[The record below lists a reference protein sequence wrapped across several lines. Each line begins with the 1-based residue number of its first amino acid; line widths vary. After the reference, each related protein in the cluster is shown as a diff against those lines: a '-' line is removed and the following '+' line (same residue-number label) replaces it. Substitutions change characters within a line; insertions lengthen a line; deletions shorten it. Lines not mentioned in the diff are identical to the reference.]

1 VHISSEVPRVAF
13 APLREVFGTIENR
26 NVIFLDHI
34 TRLAAEF
41 VPTTFLFDTPNG
53 GRGRRNE
60 GGSAELGEAL
70 TDDAKSRDSR
80 FRKLRHDATM
90 NWDVT
95 FVAFVESPSQL
106 LGAQFLLVR
115 LGKVVPLPANY
126 GALID
131 TIILDSVEE
140 LAQ

>member
-1 VHISSEVPRVAF
+1 
-13 APLREVFGTIENR
+13 
-26 NVIFLDHI
+26 VIFLDYV

-53 GRGRRNE
+53 GLGRRNE

-70 TDDAKSRDSR
+70 TNDAKSRDSR
-80 FRKLRHDATM
+80 FRKIRHNTTM

-95 FVAFVESPSQL
+95 FVAFVEGPSQL
-106 LGAQFLLVR
+106 LGVRLLLVR

-126 GALID
+126 SALID